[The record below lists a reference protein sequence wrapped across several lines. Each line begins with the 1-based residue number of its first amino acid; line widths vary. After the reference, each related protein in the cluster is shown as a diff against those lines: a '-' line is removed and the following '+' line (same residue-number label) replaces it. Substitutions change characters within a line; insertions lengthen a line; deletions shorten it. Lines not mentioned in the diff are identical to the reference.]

1 MTNPYKGEATVEIGG
16 KRLALRFTWDTIAR
30 IKNELGADALGI
42 VLGGD
47 SPEVMAK
54 LLALALQEA
63 KPGIT
68 AADIMKASPP
78 YVPTIQAIK
87 TASDLFYWGPAGAP
101 DDLPQNPLRR
111 MATKLKQ
118 LLRLQ

>member
-1 MTNPYKGEATVEIGG
+1 MGNPYKGEASVEIGG
-16 KRLALRFTWDTIAR
+16 KRLPLRFTWDVIAR
-30 IKNELGADALGI
+30 IKNELGADALGL

-68 AADIMKASPP
+68 TADVMRASPP

-87 TASDLFYWGPAGAP
+87 KASDLFYWGPDGAP
-101 DDLPQNPLRR
+101 DDLPENPLHR
-111 MATKLKQ
+111 MATKL
-118 LLRLQ
+118 LRLLKLR

>member
-1 MTNPYKGEATVEIGG
+1 MGNPYKGEASVEIDG
-16 KRLALRFTWDTIAR
+16 KRLPLRFTWDVIAR
-30 IKNELGADALGI
+30 IKNELGADALGL

-63 KPGIT
+63 RPGIT
-68 AADIMKASPP
+68 AAEVMKASPP

-87 TASDLFYWGPAGAP
+87 KASDLFYWGPDGAP
-101 DDLPQNPLRR
+101 DLPENPLHR
-111 MATKLKQ
+111 MATKL
-118 LLRLQ
+118 LRLLKLR